1 MASAFA
7 VSNSSG
13 LGVGEL
19 KPQVCFSGCT
29 QQLCS
34 FKRTAGKEKPGHPK
48 AVFWKLIGNVDWVT
62 PSRFVTSGVLCK
74 LMKLEGVGEGRG
86 GGVESGNIYSPP
98 PVRRAIYVS
107 FKPWWWFH
115 SGHLIY

>member
-7 VSNSSG
+7 VSSSTG

-29 QQLCS
+29 QRLCS

-48 AVFWKLIGNVDWVT
+48 AVFWKLICNVDWVT
-62 PSRFVTSGVLCK
+62 PSRFVSSGVLCK
-74 LMKLEGVGEGRG
+74 LMKLEGVGEEWG
-86 GGVESGNIYSPP
+86 GGGNRGIFIHLRQCDVLSMSHLNLGSGFI
-98 PVRRAIYVS
+98 PVT
-107 FKPWWWFH
+107 
-115 SGHLIY
+115 

>member
-7 VSNSSG
+7 VSNSTG

-48 AVFWKLIGNVDWVT
+48 AVFWKLIGNVNWVT

-74 LMKLEGVGEGRG
+74 LMKLEGVGEGR